1 MTKTSELTMAERSE
15 LIKAMSNHY
24 YDALKSVIPTGDG
37 EIDSQAFSNALAR
50 LDASGIQI
58 DVIPY
63 LAQVSSDYFEHLD
76 PMAVNGFHGRVEI
89 QSWEMIS
96 KACDLFRVLH
106 GFRL

>member
-37 EIDSQAFSNALAR
+37 EIDSQ
-50 LDASGIQI
+50 
-58 DVIPY
+58 
-63 LAQVSSDYFEHLD
+63 VSSDYFEHLD

-89 QSWEMIS
+89 QAWEMIS